1 MRSSSESFPALELSW
16 IVAIG
21 LCLVSVLCGDVH
33 AETDQIPETKKE
45 RIALFRDS
53 VDKILL
59 QLDAKQGPGMAVW
72 VEVDGEVI
80 YSKSV
85 GLAQREPRIP
95 IDGNT
100 AFELASASKPLTASL
115 VLQLVESGLL
125 HLDDAAI
132 KWLPEL
138 PPLWRTIT
146 IRQLLNQTAGIP
158 DYMSQ
163 INATKLLG
171 LDGLTNKQLMQRWQ
185 TNHHLNFLPGTQ
197 VEYSNSNYVVLAE
210 IASSACGT
218 GFGQCLRERIFE
230 PLGMKNTRVDSEASG
245 QGESLALNYALS
257 KRTKGIHLR
266 TEGPT
271 GIYSSLND
279 IARWLR
285 AYQSGKIVSL
295 EGTALMTSAV
305 ASNPVFEN
313 GERYGMGWVL
323 PPEDAK
329 QGSYTHAGQ
338 KDGYRTLIS
347 ANTHAQVNYIILSNG
362 GDFVQPIS
370 TEVQYW
376 IQELFDPQST
386 K

>member
-1 MRSSSESFPALELSW
+1 LSILSFQSIAF
-16 IVAIG
+16 
-21 LCLVSVLCGDVH
+21 CLFSVLSIGVNADESQVP
-33 AETDQIPETKKE
+33 ANKND
-45 RIALFRDS
+45 RITLFRDS
-53 VDKILL
+53 VDKILI

-72 VEVDGEVI
+72 VEVEGEVI
-80 YSKSV
+80 YSKSA
-85 GLAQREPRIP
+85 GLAQREQRIP

-100 AFELASASKPLTASL
+100 TFELASASKPLTASL

-138 PPLWRTIT
+138 PALWQTIT
-146 IRQLLNQTAGIP
+146 VRHLLNQTAGIP

-185 TNHHLNFLPGTQ
+185 TNHHLNFSPGTQ

-210 IASSACGT
+210 IASIACGI

-245 QGESLALNYALS
+245 PNESLALNYALS

-279 IARWLR
+279 IASWLR
-285 AYQSGKIVSL
+285 AYQSGKIIST
-295 EGTALMTSAV
+295 EGTALMTSSV
-305 ASNPVFEN
+305 SSNPVFEN

-323 PPEDAK
+323 PPLEAR
-329 QGSYTHAGQ
+329 QGCYTHAGQ

-347 ANTHAQVNYIILSNG
+347 ANTKAQVNYIILSNG

-376 IQELFDPQST
+376 IQELFDPQPIN
-386 K
+386 